1 MCADMNTE
9 VRTVRA
15 HTDAEFRTMR
25 TEHRNDFRLL
35 LSLIIGLAAGLAVI
49 AHGFHWW
56 P

>member
-1 MCADMNTE
+1 MCADMNT
-9 VRTVRA
+9 
-15 HTDAEFRTMR
+15 EFRTMR